1 MNRIA
6 LGTVQF
12 GMKYG
17 ISNNSG
23 IVCPDEIKSI
33 LSIASEIGIDTLD
46 TAIGYQDSEKNIG
59 INNHSS
65 FKIITKIPSIPNQ
78 IDDIDRWFYNQ
89 LKLSLD
95 RLQVKSIYGLLLHY
109 PEDLLGVSGP
119 AIFSALRTLKDSG
132 KVLKIGISINTFD
145 NLSKILDAYRLD
157 LIQTPFNLIDRRLV
171 KNGFLNRLKNENYE
185 VHTRS
190 AFLQGL
196 LLMNEFNRPEKFSKW
211 DTLWNEFSKWSS
223 LHPVSLLQT
232 AIQFP
237 LSFSGIDK
245 VVIGIENS
253 QQLLEIFH
261 AAYNDNI
268 NQQYP
273 DIECN
278 DIDLI
283 NPSRWIDLQ

>member
-1 MNRIA
+1 
-6 LGTVQF
+6 
-12 GMKYG
+12 
-17 ISNNSG
+17 
-23 IVCPDEIKSI
+23 
-33 LSIASEIGIDTLD
+33 
-46 TAIGYQDSEKNIG
+46 
-59 INNHSS
+59 
-65 FKIITKIPSIPNQ
+65 
-78 IDDIDRWFYNQ
+78 
-89 LKLSLD
+89 
-95 RLQVKSIYGLLLHY
+95 
-109 PEDLLGVSGP
+109 
-119 AIFSALRTLKDSG
+119 
-132 KVLKIGISINTFD
+132 
-145 NLSKILDAYRLD
+145 
-157 LIQTPFNLIDRRLV
+157 
-171 KNGFLNRLKNENYE
+171 

-196 LLMNEFNRPEKFSKW
+196 LLMNEFDRPEKFSKW
-211 DTLWNEFSKWSS
+211 DPLWNEFSKWPS
-223 LHPVSLLQT
+223 LHSVSLLQT

-268 NQQYP
+268 NQSYP